1 MLIISSKSMLRLAV
15 AAKCFVRQPE
25 PRFHFISHFML
36 LRHKH
41 ANDDIKRTNTLRN
54 MLMLR
59 WMLGVK
65 SVTFQLVVY
74 LRVCER
80 SEFCLFF
87 FLPTSQFVAV
97 LLFSSQ
103 PTFASLQF
111 VRKCVFDLKASIS
124 IRTIFVFVRMLLIFN
139 VLPDAYYFS
148 IDWKFN
154 LSESLPDFIVFNE
167 NDLRLS
173 KANVNRSVSLQFASC
188 LFFGSFPPKSTEYRK
203 KRLLFIRIREKKK
216 GAKSVQRTITRCFQS
231 EPKVSLYSNP

>member
-87 FLPTSQFVAV
+87 SCQPRNS
-97 LLFSSQ
+97 LLCCFSPANQ
-103 PTFASLQF
+103 
-111 VRKCVFDLKASIS
+111 
-124 IRTIFVFVRMLLIFN
+124 LLH
-139 VLPDAYYFS
+139 LC
-148 IDWKFN
+148 N
-154 LSESLPDFIVFNE
+154 LC
-167 NDLRLS
+167 
-173 KANVNRSVSLQFASC
+173 ANVYLISKHQFRSELFLFLYGCCWSSTFYQMPIISLSIENSTFQRVYLISLSLTKMIWGCPKQTWIVQSHCNSLHVF
-188 LFFGSFPPKSTEYRK
+188 FFGSFPPKSTEYRK